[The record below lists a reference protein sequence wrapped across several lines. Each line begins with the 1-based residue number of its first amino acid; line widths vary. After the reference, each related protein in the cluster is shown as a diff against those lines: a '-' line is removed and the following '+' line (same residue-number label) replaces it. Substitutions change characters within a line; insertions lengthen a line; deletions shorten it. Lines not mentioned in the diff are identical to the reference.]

1 MRGRLEG
8 KVALVTG
15 GSQGI
20 GAEVSRRFGN
30 EGARL
35 LIVARGGE
43 AGARMVAE
51 LGSETARF
59 FRGDVADEATARGAV
74 AEAVEAF
81 GRLDILVN
89 NAALDFVRPI
99 DETTLAEA
107 RRILEVN
114 FLGTFLML
122 REAGRTMRERGG
134 GAIVNVIS
142 RYALVGGAGMGVYS
156 AAKGAVL
163 SLSRAAAI
171 EWAGAHVRVNAVAP
185 GLTDTPLIETWIN
198 EQPDPAAF
206 RQEITATIPLG
217 RMGTPG
223 DVAAAVLYLASD
235 EARQITGACLS
246 VDGGYTAR

>member
-122 REAGRTMRERGG
+122 REAGRAMRERGG

-171 EWAGAHVRVNAVAP
+171 EWAGAQVRVNAVAP
-185 GLTDTPLIETWIN
+185 GLTDTPLIETWIS
-198 EQPDPAAF
+198 EQPDPTAF

-217 RMGTPG
+217 RIGTPD
-223 DVAAAVLYLASD
+223 DVAAAILYLASD